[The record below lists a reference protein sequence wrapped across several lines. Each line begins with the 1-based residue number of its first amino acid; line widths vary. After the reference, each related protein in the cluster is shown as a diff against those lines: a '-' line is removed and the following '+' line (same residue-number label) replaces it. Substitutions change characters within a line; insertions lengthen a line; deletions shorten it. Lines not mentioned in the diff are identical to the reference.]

1 MAVGN
6 TRLMDREGID
16 LGNPR
21 VGGRTFPRPVRTVVW
36 VAVDGQAAALIG
48 IGDAPRPT
56 SATAVA
62 ALSKAGV
69 EVVMLTG
76 DNEASAQRIAG
87 QLGIGTVIA
96 EGAPQVHAAV
106 PANGP
111 GISPGSRGRPSCPI
125 PGRGRVVADDRGRHA
140 ADRAMAGSP
149 LY

>member
-1 MAVGN
+1 
-6 TRLMDREGID
+6 MDREGID

-76 DNEASAQRIAG
+76 DKRGQRTADRR
-87 QLGIGTVIA
+87 
-96 EGAPQVHAAV
+96 AARDRD
-106 PANGP
+106 GHR
-111 GISPGSRGRPSCPI
+111 RGRP
-125 PGRGRVVADDRGRHA
+125 
-140 ADRAMAGSP
+140 AGSRSGACERAGYQP
-149 LY
+149 WQPRTAIMPDSG